1 MNWKQLKMEISFT
14 PNGWEEFEY
23 WIDNDLDIV
32 ARIKDLI
39 KSIRQ
44 NPFKGIGK
52 PEPLRYDLKGY
63 WSRRITGEHRI
74 VYKVSGTKG
83 VDQKC
88 IIIQCRFHY
97 DN

>member
-1 MNWKQLKMEISFT
+1 MDISFT
-14 PNGWEEFEY
+14 TNGWEDLKY
-23 WIDNDLDIV
+23 WIDTDQDTVI
-32 ARIKDLI
+32 RIKDLI

-63 WSRRITGEHRI
+63 WSRRITSEHRL
-74 VYKVSGTKG
+74 VYKVSGTIG

-88 IIIQCRFHY
+88 AILQCRFHY
-97 DN
+97 DD